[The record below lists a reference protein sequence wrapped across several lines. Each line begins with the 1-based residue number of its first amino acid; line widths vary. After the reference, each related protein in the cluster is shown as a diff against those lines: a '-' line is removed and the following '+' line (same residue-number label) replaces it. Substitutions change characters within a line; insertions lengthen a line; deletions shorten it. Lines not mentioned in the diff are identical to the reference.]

1 MGQAQLVPVLE
12 VREAWIKV
20 KGSAPA
26 GAIAQD
32 DTDTSGSGHVQVAV
46 GITNQGAFRRG
57 DPKPLANTM
66 HRSRIRFTGAVV
78 RAPNALN
85 QETEL
90 VMIKERLNSLF
101 MVVTDNGAKD
111 VLGMQFM

>member
-1 MGQAQLVPVLE
+1 VLE
-12 VREAWIKV
+12 VREAGIKV
-20 KGSAPA
+20 KGATPA

-32 DTDTSGSGHVQVAV
+32 DADTSGSGHVEVAV
-46 GITNQGAFRRG
+46 GIANQGAFRRG
-57 DPKPLANTM
+57 DPKPLAKTM
-66 HRSRIRFTGAVV
+66 HCPWIRFAGAVV

-90 VMIKERLNSLF
+90 MMIKERLNSLF

-111 VLGMQFM
+111 IVETQFM

>member
-1 MGQAQLVPVLE
+1 VLE

-20 KGSAPA
+20 KGSAPT
-26 GAIAQD
+26 GAVAQD

-46 GITNQGAFRRG
+46 GIANEGAFRRG
-57 DPKPLANTM
+57 DPKPLAKPM
-66 HRSRIRFTGAVV
+66 DRPRIRFAGAVV

-111 VLGMQFM
+111 VVGPQFM

>member
-1 MGQAQLVPVLE
+1 VLE
-12 VREAWIKV
+12 VREARIKV

-32 DTDTSGSGHVQVAV
+32 DADTSGSGHVQVAV
-46 GITNQGAFRRG
+46 SIANQSAFRRG
-57 DPKPLANTM
+57 DPKPLAKTM
-66 HRSRIRFTGAVV
+66 NRPWIRFTGAVV

-111 VLGMQFM
+111 IVRTEFI